1 MMNTP
6 YTTPIKRKYVMW
18 YKISELSRDGLN
30 KSQISRKLGIDR
42 GTVRQYLRM
51 SEEEFLRSSICH
63 REYSHKLDSY
73 EPFVVDLLRRFPGF
87 SCRQIEDRLKERYCD
102 ELKEL
107 CSKTVFNFVVRLRLK
122 HGIPK
127 VDEKPPRPYE
137 KLAELPFGEYG
148 QADFGE
154 YWMERPDGGRQKVYF
169 FVLVLSRSRY
179 KYVFFRTRPFNT
191 AATVYAHE
199 LAFRHFGGMP
209 RKVLY
214 DQDKVLLH
222 DENLGDLL
230 LTRGF
235 SAFVAQQ
242 HFEPV
247 FCRKSDPESKGKVEN
262 VVKYVKGNFLKGR
275 LFEGEERLNADCQ
288 SWLARTGNG
297 SLHHGIFRVP
307 AEVFAEEKAHLR
319 PYHGTPV
326 APREELR
333 RYRVRKD
340 NTVCYRC
347 SFYTVPSGTYRG
359 ASTQVE
365 AEEADGR
372 LLIYSVETG
381 KQIASHPVCG
391 EKGQV
396 VSDPAHKPLRGADVP
411 QKEKRI
417 TDHVGDAETVSLFLA
432 DLAADKPRYYRKNLQ
447 LIIHA
452 MGDYSARTMREA
464 ILTCLD
470 RRVYNGKMLMEV
482 AESIRKK
489 NGEPPRA
496 AATEPSPQ
504 GAPRGDASAIQ
515 PEKTDIS
522 TYSQYFS

>member
-1 MMNTP
+1 MNIP
-6 YTTPIKRKYVMW
+6 YSPHIKKKYVMW

-51 SEEEFLRSSICH
+51 SEEEFLSSSICH

-73 EPFVVDLLRRFPGF
+73 ETFIVDLLRVFPGF
-87 SCRQIEDRLKERYCD
+87 SSRQIEDRLKERYGD
-102 ELKEL
+102 SLEGI
-107 CSKTVFNFVVRLRLK
+107 CSKTVFNFVAHLRLK
-122 HGIPK
+122 HSIPK
-127 VDEKPPRPYE
+127 GDDKPPRPYE

-154 YWMERPDGGRQKVYF
+154 YWMERADGEGRQKVYF

-179 KYVFFRTRPFNT
+179 KFVYFRTRPFNT

-199 LAFRHFGGMP
+199 LAFRFFGGMP
-209 RKVLY
+209 RKILY

-262 VVKYVKGNFLKGR
+262 AVKYVKGNYLKGR
-275 LFEGEERLNADCQ
+275 QFEGGEKLNADCL
-288 SWLARTGNG
+288 SWLDRTGNG
-297 SLHHGIFRVP
+297 SLHHGIFRIP
-307 AEVFAEEKAHLR
+307 AEVFAEEKSSLR
-319 PYHGTPV
+319 PYYGTPV

-333 RYRVRKD
+333 RYKVRKD

-347 SFYTVPSGTYRG
+347 SFYTVPSGTYRD

-372 LLIYSVETG
+372 LLVYSIETG
-381 KQIASHPVCG
+381 KQIASHAVSP
-391 EKGQV
+391 EKGQL
-396 VSDPAHKPLRGADVP
+396 VSDPTHKPLRSADVP
-411 QKEKRI
+411 EKEKQI
-417 TDHVGDAETVSLFLA
+417 TDRVGDCETVSLFLA

-447 LIIHA
+447 LIIRS
-452 MGDYSARTMREA
+452 MDDYSRQTLREA

-470 RRVYNGKMLMEV
+470 RRVYNAKVLMEV
-482 AESIRKK
+482 AESVRKRK
-489 NGEPPRA
+489 GEPPRA
-496 AATEPSPQ
+496 VKAPSGTQQEPHRDAA
-504 GAPRGDASAIQ
+504 AIQ
-515 PEKTDIS
+515 PQKTDIS
-522 TYSQYFS
+522 VYSQYF